1 MTSKRSKL
9 QEDTHF
15 RVLRLLEDNPE
26 MSQREVADRVGI
38 SVGGIHYVLNALIAK
53 GLVKLGNFTAAQDK
67 RRYAYILTP
76 QGIAQKA
83 AMTKRFLV
91 RKVDEYEALCEEIE
105 ELRRGLDEGADTQ
118 ETDLTGGG

>member
-9 QEDTHF
+9 QEDTHL

-53 GLVKLGNFTAAQDK
+53 GLVKLGSFTAAQDK

-91 RKVDEYEALCEEIE
+91 RKMDEYEALREEIE

-118 ETDLTGGG
+118 ETDLTRNH

>member
-9 QEDTHF
+9 QEDAQF

-26 MSQREVADRVGI
+26 MSQRALAQAAGI
-38 SVGGIHYVLNALIAK
+38 SVGGTHYVLSALIEK
-53 GLVKLGNFTAAQDK
+53 GLVKIGNFTAARDK

-76 QGIAQKA
+76 RGITQKA

-91 RKVDEYEALCEEIE
+91 RKMDEYEALRAEIE
-105 ELRRGLDEGADTQ
+105 ELRRGLDENADTQ
-118 ETDLTGGG
+118 DTGLTGNH

>member
-9 QEDTHF
+9 QEDAQF

-26 MSQREVADRVGI
+26 MSQRALAQAAGI
-38 SVGGIHYVLNALIAK
+38 SVGGTHYVLSALIEK
-53 GLVKLGNFTAAQDK
+53 GLVKIGNFTAARDK

-76 QGIAQKA
+76 RGIAQKA

-91 RKVDEYEALCEEIE
+91 RKMDEYEALRAEIE
-105 ELRRGLDEGADTQ
+105 ELRRGLDENADAQ
-118 ETDLTGGG
+118 DAGLTGNC

>member
-9 QEDTHF
+9 QEDTQF
-15 RVLRLLEDNPE
+15 RVMRLLEGNPE

-83 AMTKRFLV
+83 TMTKRFLM
-91 RKVDEYEALCEEIE
+91 RKMDEYEALREEIE
-105 ELRRGLDEGADTQ
+105 ELRRGLDECADTQ
-118 ETDLTGGG
+118 ETDLTRNH